1 MHNYRRWFGIVVWLG
16 ILANW
21 LFAAIV
27 LLLDHRWIQTAL
39 GLDPNASSVWLYN
52 YSFLLAL
59 LSCFYIPAARDPF
72 AYRVNAWLLIFCRLI
87 PATTFLVGVALGFM
101 PGRFLVLAAGDGTF
115 GTVELILLWLM
126 VRSTGAGQP
135 SSQGA

>member
-1 MHNYRRWFGIVVWLG
+1 MDNYRRWFRIVVWLG

-21 LFAAIV
+21 LFAATV
-27 LLLDHRWIQTAL
+27 LVLDHRWIQTTL

-115 GTVELILLWLM
+115 GTVELILLCLM
-126 VRSTGAGQP
+126 VRSPRSGQP

>member
-1 MHNYRRWFGIVVWLG
+1 MDNYRRYFRIVVWLG

-21 LFAAIV
+21 LFAVTVIV
-27 LLLDHRWIQTAL
+27 LDHRWIQTAL
-39 GLDPNASSVWLYN
+39 GLDPNASSIWLYN

-87 PATTFLVGVALGFM
+87 PATTFLLGVALGFM
-101 PGRFLVLAAGDGTF
+101 PGRFLVLAVGDGTF
-115 GTVELILLWLM
+115 GMVELVLLWLM
-126 VRSTGAGQP
+126 MRSTRAGQP
-135 SSQGA
+135 ASQGA